1 MQIRLAIFVYLIHIV
16 WAQLT
21 TWDNQLFDFG
31 WLPYEPTIVRCSN
44 INITWTERSTS
55 NPHSQA
61 PYSIHVLRAG
71 YQPILIGTSSTTAYA
86 WNVQLPTGGPYL
98 LYMTDANGYTGG
110 NSLIFQVTNPASGTC
125 GTTSMTETTLKLT
138 DSDETAEC
146 STITFTAE
154 EGTAPYNMQVMVSQR
169 PPKTTTWTSSQMA
182 YLIDVQPS
190 EQFFVKVVD
199 AKGAVGLCGIYTVT
213 TGRTSCYN
221 VASTV
226 TSGATPTTLSY
237 VATNT
242 WTDPS
247 TSGTATRSTTDV
259 VIANTDTVTITSFIT
274 LPGGSTTM
282 VEVAP
287 GSQATVASEVTL
299 PPSNK
304 TNNLPVIVGSVVGG
318 VGLVLVLLILFILH
332 RRRTEAA
339 KKRLQEQQE
348 AFDRRRLSTGPD
360 QPPRPQPYQINGH
373 NRPVMSARESAPLL
387 YSDPNPS
394 HTNSPSPPATSS
406 FYGDNGTGRVSG
418 AEYAPWAHPAPVV
431 GHPLSPENSGFSSVP
446 PTRSAMHQQLP
457 PGAAPAAPPPQSLFV
472 MNDSQGSSTGK
483 AKPSISG
490 SYSEK
495 ATYRSSTAN
504 NPSVPAPPPYQ

>member
-1 MQIRLAIFVYLIHIV
+1 MVNVLWVENRIHIN
-16 WAQLT
+16 T
-21 TWDNQLFDFG
+21 FER
-31 WLPYEPTIVRCSN
+31 LPYEPTIVRCSN

-138 DSDETAEC
+138 DSDETRRRDGAVQHA
-146 STITFTAE
+146 SNGIPA
-154 EGTAPYNMQVMVSQR
+154 
-169 PPKTTTWTSSQMA
+169 TSKDNDLDLLSN
-182 YLIDVQPS
+182 
-190 EQFFVKVVD
+190 VKVVD

-226 TSGATPTTLSY
+226 TSGATPTTLSKGLLIGPKY

-259 VIANTDTVTITSFIT
+259 VIANTGTVTITSFIT